1 MMHVWIK
8 ITMMILYQNNLIEIK
23 KLRNKFNLNKM
34 MKFMVQY
41 LETVIDKL
49 KMMILKWVK
58 MKLTFLTKDHK
69 DSSTNKIR
77 MENSNKIQ
85 VMKKVNLNKK
95 EDLEEHKILIIII
108 GNWELDKIKS

>member
-1 MMHVWIK
+1 
-8 ITMMILYQNNLIEIK
+8 
-23 KLRNKFNLNKM
+23 
-34 MKFMVQY
+34 
-41 LETVIDKL
+41 
-49 KMMILKWVK
+49 

-108 GNWELDKIKS
+108 GN

>member
-34 MKFMVQY
+34 MKFMVQD

-49 KMMILKWVK
+49 KMMILK
-58 MKLTFLTKDHK
+58 
-69 DSSTNKIR
+69 
-77 MENSNKIQ
+77 
-85 VMKKVNLNKK
+85 
-95 EDLEEHKILIIII
+95 
-108 GNWELDKIKS
+108 